1 MLLSSEQA
9 RAVESDALH
18 KRVIAAAGSGKTRV
32 IVAQAGAWLEAG
44 ADPGTMAV
52 ISFTRRSGE
61 ELRRRIHQEYG
72 VSLGYVG
79 TVHGMAY
86 LALALAAGGE
96 YQLTPLAK
104 EECNAVVDHIASE
117 CRMTSVVCP
126 KIYKSIQ
133 GQHINGSTLTS
144 AEDGLL
150 RAVEDYME
158 SNRMVHVGALVARFV
173 GCMQASAAL
182 RDWFRARAR
191 ALLWDEY
198 QDTTEEEAQVLA
210 MALPDRSLVV
220 GDPRQAIF
228 GFRDATDEHLY
239 GRAVKTFDIRFN
251 FRSGSSICAAANRV
265 NRGRGDLVAFRR
277 EAGEVVAVPCDAE
290 ETISHVADA
299 AATMEAPV
307 HVLCRTNREVAM
319 IRDALDRRGVS
330 AVAASPHFDRF
341 SEPPWVGLFLA
352 CRYIL
357 DPTCEWL
364 RSAMDR
370 AGVTGTTLWDV
381 DPKVEKAG
389 ELLAKYSPE
398 DAQALAHEAVL
409 DLTVV
414 EFLAWYQRRD
424 LEDLLPG
431 EGEADV
437 VVMTAHASKG
447 LGLRNVVLCDVGRK
461 LGGDDDKE
469 ERNLLY
475 VATTRAREMLV
486 LVGDPD
492 EVTRLRGDA

>member
-1 MLLSSEQA
+1 VVLSAEQA
-9 RAVESDALH
+9 RAVESDARH

-61 ELRRRIHQEYG
+61 ELRRRISQEYG

-86 LALALAAGGE
+86 LALALAADGE
-96 YQLTPLAK
+96 FRLTPLAK

-117 CRMTSVVCP
+117 ARLRSAVCP
-126 KIYKSIQ
+126 KVYKATQ
-133 GQHINGSTLTS
+133 GQEINRATLTS
-144 AEDGLL
+144 AQSALL
-150 RAVEDYME
+150 DAVADYME

-173 GCMQASAAL
+173 GCMEASADL

-191 ALLWDEY
+191 TLLWDEY
-198 QDTTEEEAQVLA
+198 QDTTVEEAQVLA
-210 MALPDRSLVV
+210 MAMPDRSLVV

-228 GFRDATDEHLY
+228 GFRYATDEHLY

-265 NRGRGDLVAFRR
+265 NGGRGDLVAFRR
-277 EAGEVVAVPCDAE
+277 DPGEVVAVPCEAE
-290 ETISHVADA
+290 ETVSHVADA
-299 AATMEAPV
+299 AAAMEAPV

-341 SEPPWVGLFLA
+341 SDPPWVGIFLA
-352 CRYIL
+352 CRYIM

-364 RSAMDR
+364 KSAMTR
-370 AGVTGTTLWDV
+370 AGVRGTALWDV
-381 DPKVEKAG
+381 DPRVEKAG
-389 ELLAKYSPE
+389 ELLTRISEE
-398 DAQALAHEAVL
+398 DAGALAHEAVL

-475 VATTRAREMLV
+475 VAISRAMDRLV
-486 LVGDPD
+486 LVGDKGTI
-492 EVTRLRGDA
+492 ERLTKL